1 MYIFA
6 FVHFHT
12 FTTVFISLNNALY
25 IQ

>member
-25 IQ
+25 TQ